1 MYIAAPPI
9 QASRLCG
16 ARTAPS
22 VVCMPFMSL
31 LSALIICEDA
41 DQQRHMRWHATACR
55 WSCAES
61 TNPRHDNEDL
71 ARADGVRIDCERATA
86 AQDSRVREDNS
97 LPQRNSLPRNLTA
110 ICESP
115 LRAPI
120 ITYSQ
125 LTEKSASQ
133 CYAPVQSACF
143 MNSKKSKRSPEKQKR
158 SLYELK
164 EIEKKQKEVKCS
176 LYEVP
181 TVGLRR
187 KSAQHSGLRQ
197 RQE

>member
-97 LPQRNSLPRNLTA
+97 LPRKTLCASQFDRNLRITA
-110 ICESP
+110 
-115 LRAPI
+115 
-120 ITYSQ
+120 
-125 LTEKSASQ
+125 
-133 CYAPVQSACF
+133 ACSYNHLF
-143 MNSKKSKRSPEKQKR
+143 ATHRKISLAVLCTGPKRL
-158 SLYELK
+158 LYELK
-164 EIEKKQKEVKCS
+164 EIEKKPREAKA
-176 LYEVP
+176 LA
-181 TVGLRR
+181 L
-187 KSAQHSGLRQ
+187 
-197 RQE
+197 